1 MTCICSLR
9 LSKTADF
16 ICYSVSVFPVSR
28 NSFSFR
34 NEESKKNVI
43 LKQICFIFKRFI
55 KKLSDCSD
63 FFK

>member
-9 LSKTADF
+9 LSKPADF
-16 ICYSVSVFPVSR
+16 IYYSVSVFPVFR

-34 NEESKKNVI
+34 NEESKKNVL

-55 KKLSDCSD
+55 KKLSDRSD